1 MNEEQKQLIHTAN
14 IQRAFVA
21 TVARAFASMID
32 DMIDYC
38 KVHNIG
44 IPLTERRQ
52 LINIEKAITI
62 VTSDYIS
69 LDKDKADAFKRYSKI
84 MAVVIQQLFSKTD
97 GDYMTMFKFYNYVKT
112 FPTTRKEIEVSS
124 SKEAEAFSVVFGN
137 NIDNNS

>member
-21 TVARAFASMID
+21 TVARAFANMID

-44 IPLTERRQ
+44 IPPIERRQ
-52 LINIEKAITI
+52 LINIKKAVTI
-62 VTSDYIS
+62 ITSDYVA
-69 LDKDKADAFKRYSKI
+69 LDKDKADAFKQYSKV

-97 GDYMTMFKFYNYVKT
+97 GNYMTIFKFYNYVKT
-112 FPTTRKEIEVSS
+112 FPTTCKEIEVSS
-124 SKEAEAFSVVFGN
+124 SKEADAFAVIFGN
-137 NIDNNS
+137 HNSNNS

>member
-21 TVARAFASMID
+21 TVARAFANMID

-44 IPLTERRQ
+44 ILPIERRQ
-52 LINIEKAITI
+52 LINIKKAVSII
-62 VTSDYIS
+62 TSDYVA
-69 LDKDKADAFKRYSKI
+69 LDKDKADAFKQYSKV

-97 GDYMTMFKFYNYVKT
+97 GNYMTIFKFYNYVKT
-112 FPTTRKEIEVSS
+112 FPTTCKEIEVSS
-124 SKEAEAFSVVFGN
+124 SKEADAFAVIFGN
-137 NIDNNS
+137 HNSNNS

>member
-38 KVHNIG
+38 KVHNIV

-52 LINIEKAITI
+52 LINIKNAITI
-62 VTSDYIS
+62 ITSDYIA
-69 LDKDKADAFKRYSKI
+69 LDKDKADAFKQYSKI

-124 SKEAEAFSVVFGN
+124 SKEADAFSVIFGN
-137 NIDNNS
+137 HNSNNS

>member
-1 MNEEQKQLIHTAN
+1 MNEKQKQVIHTAN

-21 TVARAFASMID
+21 TVARAFVSMID

-38 KVHNIG
+38 KVHNII

-52 LINIEKAITI
+52 LINIKKAVTI
-62 VTSDYIS
+62 VTSDYIA
-69 LDKDKADAFKRYSKI
+69 LDKDKADTFKQYSKI

-112 FPTTRKEIEVSS
+112 FPTTRKEIEVPTN
-124 SKEAEAFSVVFGN
+124 KEADAFAVIFGN
-137 NIDNNS
+137 HNNNNS

>member
-21 TVARAFASMID
+21 TVARAFANMID

-44 IPLTERRQ
+44 ILPIERRQ
-52 LINIEKAITI
+52 LINIKKAVTI
-62 VTSDYIS
+62 ITSDYVA
-69 LDKDKADAFKRYSKI
+69 LDKDKADAFKQYSKV

-97 GDYMTMFKFYNYVKT
+97 GNYMTIFKFYNYVKT
-112 FPTTRKEIEVSS
+112 FPTTCKEIEVSS
-124 SKEAEAFSVVFGN
+124 SKEADAFAVIFGN
-137 NIDNNS
+137 HNSNNS